1 MLLVNQPTEEVSSK
15 TAPSAC
21 KKKVL
26 TTGNSSKK
34 RGKTNS
40 STSGNDIFSLSN
52 SFEALNV
59 DNPVTEEVDS
69 GYKAFTSGVQE
80 EGQNF
85 THGKCELVDDDGKP
99 LENIDY
105 SGDNDGEDEVE
116 PVENEIGNYGNVD
129 FDYDSYDEDI
139 YEGREIPDNIQP
151 IYDNLDIKVHGRK
164 KK

>member
-1 MLLVNQPTEEVSSK
+1 MLE
-15 TAPSAC
+15 
-21 KKKVL
+21 
-26 TTGNSSKK
+26 
-34 RGKTNS
+34 
-40 STSGNDIFSLSN
+40 
-52 SFEALNV
+52 
-59 DNPVTEEVDS
+59 
-69 GYKAFTSGVQE
+69 
-80 EGQNF
+80 
-85 THGKCELVDDDGKP
+85 GKCELVDDDGKP
-99 LENIDY
+99 LENVDY